1 MSGDPSKKQPGR
13 PWDLGKEAPARKPVE
28 PKPQPKPAATP
39 RPERLPQIPK
49 PLPLSAGLPD
59 EEPASSSVQSSQA
72 LPSRPAAK
80 PKTLREWLNHPFA
93 LIGAGLA
100 ICFGLFM
107 ILFLGPSGMMPG
119 GGTAAP
125 PAPERVITGILA
137 ADSAIEQ
144 TLGVEGRIAESPVLR
159 DARLLIATGE
169 ILDKVAEFRSADE
182 QGRQQQLD
190 TFLHYSEAVY
200 RAPLETDDEG
210 IGELLRQE
218 AALQTTLLGRRA
230 VEQARA
236 ANITAADIRTAAVR
250 LLTEG
255 LALAERQGEEGIA
268 KFALARGAGNRLAL
282 VGSAESGATT
292 DRVVRGLFEP
302 SYAQAVEQTRRR
314 HYPAEAARP

>member
-1 MSGDPSKKQPGR
+1 MSDDPSKKQPGR
-13 PWDLGKEAPARKPVE
+13 SWDLGKEAPARKPVE
-28 PKPQPKPAATP
+28 PKPEPKPPAAP

-59 EEPASSSVQSSQA
+59 EEPTSSSVQSSQA
-72 LPSRPAAK
+72 LPSRPAPK
-80 PKTLREWLNHPFA
+80 PKSLREWLNHPFA

-107 ILFLGPSGMMPG
+107 ILFRGPSSLMPG

-125 PAPERVITGILA
+125 PPPERIVTGILTT
-137 ADSAIEQ
+137 DSAIEQ
-144 TLGVEGRIAESPVLR
+144 TLGVSGRIAESTVLR

-182 QGRQQQLD
+182 QGRQQPLD
-190 TFLHYSEAVY
+190 AFLHYSEAVY

-218 AALQTTLLGRRA
+218 AAFQTTLLGRRA
-230 VEQARA
+230 IEQARA
-236 ANITAADIRTAAVR
+236 ATITAADIRTAAVR
-250 LLTEG
+250 VLTEG

-268 KFALARGAGNRLAL
+268 KFALARGAANRLAL
-282 VGSAESGATT
+282 VDSPESGATT
-292 DRVVRGLFEP
+292 DRVVRALFE
-302 SYAQAVEQTRRR
+302 SGYAQAVEQTRRR
-314 HYPAEAARP
+314 YYPAEAARP